1 MAVIAIAAIIAGA
14 SAAAAAYAAGI
25 AIAVAIGI
33 GVAVAAVTAVMTS
46 VAMNQA
52 LPQFSSPD
60 PGSSLGTT
68 TDPTTVLP
76 VVYGQQRAGSINVF
90 KAVAI
95 SDPTYLVQIFAF
107 SEGEI
112 DCFKNLYL
120 DNKKILVDGKEHRDG
135 VVTKIDIK
143 PAYRDYVEVEFS
155 TGKSTGR
162 TLTLAQKYMGKDA
175 QTGWPDN
182 ATGNGVATACV
193 VMRKTN
199 NVLANGADIL
209 QPNSNCT
216 VDMSGLMI
224 TDLTDGVR
232 RASDNGPSQMVD
244 YMLNERYG
252 LGVPFEQLDL
262 DSFKVAAAYAKSNS
276 FTSNGSLD
284 PNSTFKENLTQLAG
298 AFGGLIFQSF
308 GQVTCRID
316 GPGVVQYEFNE
327 DNISASSITLKTGES
342 AQYFNTINAKYQN
355 PAIDYS
361 EEILRYPSDITNDPI
376 ITRDKRI
383 ISKDIEY
390 RFVKNK
396 KQMDFLASIERNKST
411 LSKSLSF
418 NTVDAYTIQ
427 VWDVI
432 RVNIPELMISNQLWR
447 VNKIDRSL
455 EKGAAGMVNIQCTE
469 YISEVYT
476 DLDYALNP
484 NNTASNIPDFNVLQA
499 PTNLE
504 IQSIGDTAGGRN
516 VKLSWLADDDYNRY
530 GFVVQYKVSG
540 SSDWVAVGTTS
551 GKFYIINNLD
561 ATLKYDFRIC
571 ALGLIARSEW
581 VEILNSMPEVTY
593 TLPSVTGLVLT
604 NALENATTTQEREFR
619 FAWNDQSMLKVQVSG
634 EQRTFQ
640 EIFQYYE
647 ITVTGLNGKTLVERT
662 RDLSYVFTFEKNINI
677 GLTRQ
682 IRMSIVAVGY
692 NGTRSAPTQL
702 VVRNNQAPAIQGFS
716 ASGGF
721 GSIFCSWD
729 DMVIQTIPDFAGT
742 AVQVASDQNFTQN
755 VQVFNTSDYYLFN
768 FKIDDGNWYVKA
780 GWYDVFG
787 QDDMVWSQ
795 PYYVQ
800 MKSKIDWNDQD
811 QQQLED
817 LLNLPSKLDSAI
829 DNAVELA
836 DSNADTK
843 VEAMH
848 KLITTETGDT
858 VDASIKT
865 LHTTITS
872 ETEGAIAQSV
882 TQVQSDYNGKFGKTD
897 ARITSVEKT
906 QADDRKAVATQLS
919 QVKAELGNDIAAVST
934 QSQAQVDRLSGKI
947 DASWAVT
954 ASANGVIAGISLL
967 ASGTSKTSAIIFN
980 ADKISITTG
989 SDPSRARIP
998 FQVMDNLVY
1007 LDTAMIRDAS
1017 IGTAKINDAAITNAK
1032 IANAS
1037 INNAKIQDAAITNA
1051 KIGDAEI
1058 TTAKIAREIASDT
1071 WYSSGGTIGWRI
1083 NRDGN
1088 ASFQNVSV
1096 RGTVAAENG
1105 YFNNGT
1111 FTNCTITE
1119 NCTING
1125 TLRAN
1130 QIIGNV
1136 MDGGAFS
1143 WTGVNTNAYTFVR
1156 YGGNPMGPMR
1166 VYGTIDIAR
1175 GGNHTYGGIRYNT
1188 TGGNYMTTGS
1198 TVINVVVNQ
1207 GESVYWQLAAGELN
1221 QAQRHSTS
1229 FSVMLTAAPINT
1241 AFSLG

>member
-1 MAVIAIAAIIAGA
+1 MAIIAVAAIIAGA

-33 GVAVAAVTAVMTS
+33 GIAVAAVTAVMTY

-107 SEGEI
+107 AEGEI

-120 DNKKILVDGKEHRDG
+120 DNKKILMDGKEHRDG
-135 VVTKIDIK
+135 LVAGIDIQ
-143 PAYRDYVEVEFS
+143 PAYRSYVEIEFS
-155 TGKSTGR
+155 TGKSNGYI
-162 TLTLAQKYMGKDA
+162 LGLAQKYMGKDA
-175 QTGWPDN
+175 LTGWPDS

-193 VMRKTN
+193 VMHKTN
-199 NVLANGADIL
+199 NVLTNGADIL

-216 VDMSGLMI
+216 VDMSGLLI
-224 TDLTDGVR
+224 TDLTDGTR
-232 RASDNGPSQMVD
+232 KASDNGPSQMVD
-244 YMLNERYG
+244 YMLNNRYG
-252 LGVPFEQLDL
+252 LGVPPEQLDT
-262 DSFKVAAAYAKSNS
+262 DSFKVAAAYAKNNG

-316 GPGVVQYEFNE
+316 GPGTVQFEFNE
-327 DNISASSITLKTGES
+327 NNISASSITLKTGES
-342 AQYFNTINAKYQN
+342 AQYYNTINAKYQN

-361 EEILRYPSDITNDPI
+361 EEILRYPSDTTNDPI
-376 ITRDKRI
+376 IARDKRI

-396 KQMDFLASIERNKST
+396 AQMDFLASIERNKST

-418 NTVDAYTIQ
+418 NTVDAYTVQ

-432 RVNIPELMISNQLWR
+432 RVNLPELMISNQLWR
-447 VNKIDRSL
+447 VNKIDRTL

-469 YISEVYT
+469 YIPEVYT

-484 NNTASNIPDFNVLQA
+484 NNTGSNIPDFNVLQA
-499 PTNLE
+499 PTNFTV
-504 IQSIGDTAGGRN
+504 QSIGDTAGGRN
-516 VKLSWLADDDYNRY
+516 VKLSWSAEEDYNRY
-530 GFVVQYKVSG
+530 GFVVQYKVAG

-561 ATLKYDFRIC
+561 PTLKYDFRIC

-581 VEILNSMPEVTY
+581 VQILNTMPEVTY

-604 NALENATTTQEREFR
+604 NAVENATTTPEREFR
-619 FAWNDQSMLKVQVSG
+619 FAWNDQSTLKVQVSG
-634 EQRTFQ
+634 ENRTFQ
-640 EIFQYYE
+640 DIFQYYE

-662 RDLSYVFTFEKNINI
+662 RDLTYVFTFEKNINI

-702 VVRNNQAPAIQGFS
+702 VVRNNQAPAIEGFS

-729 DMVIQTIPDFAGT
+729 DTVIETIPDFAGT
-742 AVQVASDQNFTQN
+742 AVQVASDQNFTKD

-768 FKIDDGNWYVKA
+768 FKIADGNWYVKA

-800 MKSKIDWNDQD
+800 MKSQIPWEDQD

-817 LLNLPSKLDSAI
+817 LLDLPKKLDDAI
-829 DNAVELA
+829 DDAVDLA
-836 DSNADTK
+836 GKNADTK
-843 VEAMH
+843 IDAMH
-848 KLITTETGDT
+848 KQITTETGNT

-865 LHTTITS
+865 LHTTITN
-872 ETEGAIAQSV
+872 ETDGAIAQAV
-882 TQVQSDYNGKFGKTD
+882 TQIDSKFDDVEAK
-897 ARITSVEKT
+897 ITSVEKT
-906 QADDRKAVATQLS
+906 QADDRKAVATQIS
-919 QVKAELGNDIAAVST
+919 QVKTELGDDIAAVNT
-934 QSQAQVDRLSGKI
+934 QAQASIDSLSGKI

-967 ASGTSKTSAIIFN
+967 ASGTTKSSAIIFN

-989 SDPSRARIP
+989 SDPAKAKVP
-998 FQVMDNLVY
+998 FVVEGSTVY
-1007 LDTAMIRDAS
+1007 IDTAMIRDAS

-1032 IANAS
+1032 IANAA
-1037 INNAKIQDAAITNA
+1037 INAAKIQDASITTA
-1051 KIGDAEI
+1051 KIGDAVI
-1058 TTAKIAREIASDT
+1058 TSAKIARLITSDNFD
-1071 WYSSGGTIGWRI
+1071 GTNGWGI
-1083 NRDGN
+1083 NRNGDAVFG
-1088 ASFQNVSV
+1088 NVSV
-1096 RGTVAAENG
+1096 RGTVNATQG
-1105 YFNNGT
+1105 SFNNGT
-1111 FTNCTITE
+1111 FNNCTIAQ

-1130 QIIGNV
+1130 QIEGNV
-1136 MDGGAFS
+1136 MDGAAFE
-1143 WTGVNTNAYTFVR
+1143 WTGVNTNSSTFVR
-1156 YGGNPMGPMR
+1156 YGGNPMGAMR
-1166 VYGTIDIAR
+1166 VYGTIEITKT
-1175 GGNHTYGGIRYNT
+1175 NHNYGGFRYNT
-1188 TGGNYMTTGS
+1188 TSGDYTS
-1198 TVINVVVNQ
+1198 RVSATVNVIVGQ
-1207 GESVYWQLAAGELN
+1207 GQSVYWQLAAGELN
-1221 QAQRHSTS
+1221 QSQGQSTNFKVS
-1229 FSVMLTAAPINT
+1229 LTAAPVNT